1 MRCLFSRFRFFYYYY
16 YYWGHPSLLNA
27 NSHILCFESLYFC
40 KSLYNCEFCYQFN
53 NKFSVIKWKCCKPIF
68 RFILSLNKGIF
79 RLLLPTQTAYL
90 CALLKF
96 SHIQKL
102 NWWLKN
108 LVIAVNFFPFLTVL
122 LLDTK
127 ELI

>member
-1 MRCLFSRFRFFYYYY
+1 MLFFFFYS
-16 YYWGHPSLLNA
+16 WRCPSLLNA

-40 KSLYNCEFCYQFN
+40 KCLYNCELCYQFN
-53 NKFSVIKWKCCKPIF
+53 NIFSVIKWKCCKPIF

-79 RLLLPTQTAYL
+79 RLLLPIQTVYL

-96 SHIQKL
+96 SHIQTL
-102 NWWLKN
+102 NWWLKD
-108 LVIAVNFFPFLTVL
+108 LVIVMNVFLFPSVL

>member
-1 MRCLFSRFRFFYYYY
+1 MRCLFRRFRCFFFFFYS
-16 YYWGHPSLLNA
+16 WRCPSLLNA

-40 KSLYNCEFCYQFN
+40 KCLYNCELCYQFN
-53 NKFSVIKWKCCKPIF
+53 NIFSVIKWKCCKLIF

-79 RLLLPTQTAYL
+79 RLLLPIQTAYL

-96 SHIQKL
+96 SHIQTL
-102 NWWLKN
+102 NWWLKD
-108 LVIAVNFFPFLTVL
+108 LVIVMNVFLFPSVL